1 MSLKHKGGKI
11 AKTWNRIFQNA
22 QTTPVCPHAVQT
34 DSMGRNITENITE
47 KSEAG
52 RKEQIQDLKQKRP
65 KLM

>member
-11 AKTWNRIFQNA
+11 VKPWNRIFQNA
-22 QTTPVCPHAVQT
+22 QTTTVCPHTVQT
-34 DSMGRNITENITE
+34 DSMGNITEM
-47 KSEAG
+47 SEGG